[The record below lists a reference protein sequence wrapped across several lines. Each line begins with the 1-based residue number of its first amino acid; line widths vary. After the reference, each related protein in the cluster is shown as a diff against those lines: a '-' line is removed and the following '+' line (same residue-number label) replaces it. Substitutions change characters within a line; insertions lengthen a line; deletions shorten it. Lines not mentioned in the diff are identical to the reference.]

1 MKTQRANLPMAGCFF
16 LKHSMTYK
24 CKWRKKWA
32 VIKRMNWATAEGI
45 CDFSKIQLYKY
56 VKIMSSVIANQI
68 RMCTFFLIAFNS
80 FCCKKKKRKKLR
92 SNLNS
97 YYTKHEKEKYLQRVS
112 TTSGEDQ
119 NRVFTTRLIS
129 KSQKK
134 KKTLRKSKQSLY
146 LPVSWIWQMIEILR
160 YVFQHQTAVL
170 LQRDRCETRL
180 SRQSVHWKFNFFI

>member
-1 MKTQRANLPMAGCFF
+1 
-16 LKHSMTYK
+16 
-24 CKWRKKWA
+24 
-32 VIKRMNWATAEGI
+32 
-45 CDFSKIQLYKY
+45 
-56 VKIMSSVIANQI
+56 MSSVIANQI

-80 FCCKKKKRKKLR
+80 FCCKKKRKKLR

-134 KKTLRKSKQSLY
+134 QKTKHTTKKIKTVTV
-146 LPVSWIWQMIEILR
+146 PPC
-160 YVFQHQTAVL
+160 VL
-170 LQRDRCETRL
+170 DLTDD
-180 SRQSVHWKFNFFI
+180 

>member
-1 MKTQRANLPMAGCFF
+1 
-16 LKHSMTYK
+16 
-24 CKWRKKWA
+24 
-32 VIKRMNWATAEGI
+32 
-45 CDFSKIQLYKY
+45 
-56 VKIMSSVIANQI
+56 MSSVIANQI
-68 RMCTFFLIAFNS
+68 CMCTFFLIAFNS

-134 KKTLRKSKQSLY
+134 KKNPLRKSKQSLY
-146 LPVSWIWQMIEILR
+146 LPVSWI
-160 YVFQHQTAVL
+160 
-170 LQRDRCETRL
+170 
-180 SRQSVHWKFNFFI
+180 

>member
-1 MKTQRANLPMAGCFF
+1 
-16 LKHSMTYK
+16 
-24 CKWRKKWA
+24 
-32 VIKRMNWATAEGI
+32 
-45 CDFSKIQLYKY
+45 
-56 VKIMSSVIANQI
+56 MSSVIANQI

-80 FCCKKKKRKKLR
+80 FCCKKKIKKLR

-134 KKTLRKSKQSLY
+134 PKNKKQKKNTKKIKTVTV
-146 LPVSWIWQMIEILR
+146 PPC
-160 YVFQHQTAVL
+160 VL
-170 LQRDRCETRL
+170 DLTDD
-180 SRQSVHWKFNFFI
+180 